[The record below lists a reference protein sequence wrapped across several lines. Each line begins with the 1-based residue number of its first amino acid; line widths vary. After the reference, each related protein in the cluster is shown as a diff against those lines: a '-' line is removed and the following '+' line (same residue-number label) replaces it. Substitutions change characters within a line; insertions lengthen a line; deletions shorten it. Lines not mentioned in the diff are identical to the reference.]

1 MTTLFFSVMIV
12 VPAAVLLASVVYT
25 MKKHSEGQSVRKS
38 LRMNAATFAV
48 MLLLVAGCAMG
59 AFATG
64 SEDKA
69 AAPADTTA
77 VQASDT
83 AAESTESSAKD
94 NSKGLGLLAAGLVT
108 GLAGIGGGIAVAA
121 GAPAAIAATS
131 EDPKAFGKALI
142 FVALGESIALY
153 GVVISILILNKV

>member
-1 MTTLFFSVMIV
+1 MTTLFYSVMIV

-48 MLLLVAGCAMG
+48 MLLRVAGCAMG

-69 AAPADTTA
+69 AAPAATTA
-77 VQASDT
+77 AQASDT

>member
-1 MTTLFFSVMIV
+1 MTTLFYSVMIV

-48 MLLLVAGCAMG
+48 MLLLVAGCAIG

-77 VQASDT
+77 AQASDT

>member
-1 MTTLFFSVMIV
+1 MTTLFYSVMIV

-48 MLLLVAGCAMG
+48 MHLLVAGCAMG

-77 VQASDT
+77 AQASDT